1 MSVHDDAAEL
11 EKLGYSQEL
20 SRGMNAFSNFAMAFS
35 VICILAGGITSL
47 PLGISSVGGA
57 SVGLGWPFACFFS
70 VCTAMAMGQ
79 IASAFPTAGG
89 LYHWASVL
97 GGRAAGWVTAWLNLV
112 GLVTVL
118 AAINVGVFLFVVGAL
133 GWKPAAWVQP
143 VVVLAIVLSQGLL
156 NHRGIRLTSALTD
169 ASGYLIMAL
178 TFVLVASLLY
188 FAPSHE
194 LGRLF
199 KVENFSGA
207 AGGSVWP
214 ANPNVAYV
222 FLLGLLLPAYT
233 ITGFDASANTAEET
247 VGAGL
252 TVPKAMVSAVIS
264 SSFFGGLML
273 AAVVLAMP
281 SVAQGAAQGG
291 SVFFWT
297 LQQVLPD
304 GLRLVLLV
312 GIALCQYLCGLATL
326 TSASRMVYAFA
337 RDGGLPGSSV
347 LRQVSQVYL
356 TPVFAI
362 WAVALFSWAFTLE
375 TQVYSTITAV
385 CTIFL
390 YSSYVFPIF
399 LGLLA
404 FRRSW
409 TQMGPWD
416 LGQGFRVVAC
426 LAVLANCG
434 LLFIGCQPPNQK
446 TLPITLG
453 FLALMACI
461 WFGYERRR
469 FRGPAMLR
477 GIES

>member
-1 MSVHDDAAEL
+1 
-11 EKLGYSQEL
+11 
-20 SRGMNAFSNFAMAFS
+20 
-35 VICILAGGITSL
+35 
-47 PLGISSVGGA
+47 
-57 SVGLGWPFACFFS
+57 
-70 VCTAMAMGQ
+70 
-79 IASAFPTAGG
+79 
-89 LYHWASVL
+89 
-97 GGRAAGWVTAWLNLV
+97 
-112 GLVTVL
+112 
-118 AAINVGVFLFVVGAL
+118 
-133 GWKPAAWVQP
+133 
-143 VVVLAIVLSQGLL
+143 
-156 NHRGIRLTSALTD
+156 
-169 ASGYLIMAL
+169 
-178 TFVLVASLLY
+178 
-188 FAPSHE
+188 
-194 LGRLF
+194 
-199 KVENFSGA
+199 
-207 AGGSVWP
+207 
-214 ANPNVAYV
+214 
-222 FLLGLLLPAYT
+222 LLLPAYT

-453 FLALMACI
+453 FLALMALI